1 MHGHGHHTRPD
12 FSRLSRVP
20 RRVWVLLGVGLLVV
34 LALLAWAAFAL
45 FGALWQGAG
54 SLLDRGQGGIAQNA
68 ARIETVLPGARETL
82 DRARVAAQVLA
93 PEATQGFE
101 VAKDILG
108 QAALRAQTSTAPAL
122 PATDVPGEDIAG
134 IPRHSLLVRTAYVSE
149 AGGRQVAYTGR
160 APYAEVLEF
169 YRRSLTKAGF
179 TERVLA
185 ATPAAATVEYR
196 QGARNLRLTL
206 RDLGNGVTEAAIV
219 ER

>member
-1 MHGHGHHTRPD
+1 MYGHHARPD

-20 RRVWVLLGVGLLVV
+20 RRVWMLLGVGLLVV

-45 FGALWQGAG
+45 LGAIWQGAG
-54 SLLDRGQGGIAQNA
+54 GLLDKGQGGLAQGA

-82 DRARVAAQVLA
+82 EKAGVAAGVLA
-93 PEATQGFE
+93 PEATQGMQM
-101 VAKDILG
+101 VKGILG
-108 QAALRAQTSTAPAL
+108 QAASRAPTSAAPAL

-169 YRRSLTKAGF
+169 YRRGLTKAGF
-179 TERVLA
+179 AERVVA
-185 ATPAAATVEYR
+185 ATPAAAIVEYR

-206 RDLGNGVTEAAIV
+206 RDLGNGVTEATIV